1 MYMRHRLLAVVI
13 ILVVCVCF
21 AGCVEKTAPSS
32 DSLLFM
38 VRATADQLKV
48 WQEAV
53 DMFTEQTKIKVTLQN
68 EPYDTYFSK
77 LQTMIAGGTPP
88 DVVFM
93 ESTRFPEFV
102 TKNALLNLTPYLQ
115 SQTELTGTDFYPEAW
130 KSYRYQ
136 GQQYGLPN
144 DVAVLALAYNEDLF
158 EIDFV
163 KPPTADWTWDD
174 YLKAAQT
181 LTKDT
186 NDDGRIDQWGTT
198 VCPWWQ
204 VFVWQNG
211 GELVD
216 DVQQPTR
223 STLSSP
229 AAQEALQFLADLSL
243 KYKVAPSASLTESMG
258 RCEGFTAGKVAVIYA
273 GHWDCPQLSKMK
285 DMRWETAPLPK
296 GKQHA
301 NLGLGSGYCIP
312 AGSKRA
318 DEAWQFLLFMAAGQ
332 GQKKLLSAGFST
344 PANEALANSEY
355 FAGGMSGSPGAFLH
369 GLKFVHPVPFTTRY
383 TEIATIWDQELQLL
397 WSGQA
402 TVQQVTA
409 KIDERVNKV
418 LSEATP
424 AAAWLAPLTPKG

>member
-1 MYMRHRLLAVVI
+1 MRHRLFAVAL
-13 ILVVCVCF
+13 ILCVCF
-21 AGCVEKTAPSS
+21 TGCAKKTAPAS
-32 DSLLFM
+32 DSLVFM

-53 DMFTEQTKIKVTLQN
+53 DLFTEQSKIKVTLQN

-102 TKNALLNLTPYLQ
+102 TKNTLLNLTPYLQ
-115 SQTELTGTDFYPEAW
+115 KETEFTGTDFYPEAW
-130 KSYRYQ
+130 QSYRYQ

-144 DVAVLALAYNEDLF
+144 DIAVLGLMYNQDLF

-163 KPPTADWTWDD
+163 KAPTTNWTWDD

-186 NDDGRIDQWGTT
+186 DEDGRIDQWGTT

-216 DVQQPTR
+216 NVQQPTR
-223 STLSSP
+223 STLSTP
-229 AAQEALQFLADLSL
+229 AAQGALQFLADLSL
-243 KYKVAPSASLTESMG
+243 KQKVAPSASLTESMG
-258 RCEGFTAGKVAVIYA
+258 RCEAFTAGKVAMIYA
-273 GHWDCPQLSKMK
+273 GHWDCPQLNKMK
-285 DMRWETAPLPK
+285 DSRWEAAPLPR
-296 GKQHA
+296 GKQQA
-301 NLGLGSGYCIP
+301 NLGLGSGYCITS
-312 AGSKRA
+312 GSKRA
-318 DEAWQFLLFMAAGQ
+318 DDAWQFLLFMSAGE

-355 FAGGMSGSPGAFLH
+355 FAGGMSAGPGAFLQ
-369 GLKFVHPVPFTTRY
+369 GLKFIHPVPFTTRY

-418 LSEATP
+418 LSEASP
-424 AAAWLAPLTPKG
+424 ATAWLLPLAPGG